1 MNTEATVPSQ
11 ASAGLSSRKSAR
23 WQWVTGL
30 VVAVLLGGAT
40 GMWITI
46 QGQSAKDTA
55 WEHYQKAAAA
65 YPKHDMPTV
74 IAELQRAEK
83 GVLIVHSL
91 QAGGSRQ
98 YATLRDLARKNAT
111 YAMSLAKQGEKD
123 KALEMSDLNL
133 AMADQICRDA
143 RLINGLVA
151 VAIYQLAGAN
161 RVDIYRTAG
170 TAQEAQEEER
180 QFQMRQEAFK
190 QRVKPKIDTF
200 VQNNATMGAREIASA
215 EKQLVEEIANVW
227 RLTLPK

>member
-1 MNTEATVPSQ
+1 
-11 ASAGLSSRKSAR
+11 
-23 WQWVTGL
+23 
-30 VVAVLLGGAT
+30 
-40 GMWITI
+40 
-46 QGQSAKDTA
+46 
-55 WEHYQKAAAA
+55 
-65 YPKHDMPTV
+65 MPTV

-200 VQNNATMGAREIASA
+200 VQNNATMGAREIAAA